1 MLAMTDLL
9 LPLLTLAVIALA
21 AVLFF
26 VLRRIVSATPT
37 ALPEPVPSPE
47 QQQLVAQVA
56 ALRGLVEG
64 IQTQSAA
71 DRQTIERA
79 LGEGA
84 KDSQGLLREVGERL
98 AKIDSAQAQ
107 INALQFQVGDLVSI
121 LGDKKRRG
129 RFGEIALEDLIRDA
143 LPGDL
148 FEFQARL
155 SNGKQVDC
163 LIRLGGESGQVAVDS
178 KFPLEDY
185 RSFLEAADDT
195 VRATSK
201 RAFTGALKGHIDAI
215 AEKYIV
221 PGETREVALMF
232 IPAESI
238 YSDLFENFPEVLE
251 HARKRRIYA
260 TSPNTL
266 HGMLTS
272 IRAFYVQTRV
282 AHEARVIQGE
292 VGKILEDI
300 GRLDDRVESLT
311 RHFDQAQKDIEN
323 IQKSSKKIAKRGEDI
338 STMELSSGEELAA
351 ALPEAFDEDGEGPDD
366 EGRTLFDE

>member
-1 MLAMTDLL
+1 MLGMTDLL
-9 LPLLTLAVIALA
+9 LPLLSLAVIALA
-21 AVLFF
+21 AVLFV
-26 VLRRIVSATPT
+26 VLRRLTATPT
-37 ALPEPVPSPE
+37 ALPEPGPSPE

-64 IQTQSAA
+64 IQTQSAN
-71 DRQTIERA
+71 DRQTIERT
-79 LGEGA
+79 LGQGA

-185 RSFLEAADDT
+185 RSFLEAADDA
-195 VRATSK
+195 VRTAAKRGFTSS
-201 RAFTGALKGHIDAI
+201 LKGHIDAI
-215 AEKYIV
+215 ADKYIV

-300 GRLDDRVESLT
+300 GRLDGRVENLA
-311 RHFDQAQKDIEN
+311 RHFEQAQKDIEN

-338 STMELSSGEELAA
+338 STMELSSGEDLAAA
-351 ALPEAFDEDGEGPDD
+351 ALPDAFDEDEDEPDD
-366 EGRTLFDE
+366 EGRTLFDG

>member
-1 MLAMTDLL
+1 MTDLT
-9 LPLLTLAVIALA
+9 LPLLAVVVGLAVAL
-21 AVLFF
+21 VL
-26 VLRRIVSATPT
+26 VALRSRR
-37 ALPEPVPSPE
+37 PEPIAPIVP
-47 QQQLVAQVA
+47 QLPMTDP
-56 ALRGLVEG
+56 ALLTEIASLKGLVEAVSK
-64 IQTQSAA
+64 QSMA

-79 LGEGA
+79 LGDGA

-107 INALQFQVGDLVSI
+107 INALQFQVTDLVSI

-185 RSFLEAADDT
+185 RSFLEAADDG
-195 VRATSK
+195 VRTAAK

-221 PGETREVALMF
+221 PGQTREVALMF

-282 AHEARVIQGE
+282 AQEARVIQGE

-300 GRLDDRVESLT
+300 VRLDDRVESLT
-311 RHFDQAQKDIEN
+311 RHFEQAQKDVDL
-323 IQKSSKKIAKRGEDI
+323 IQKSSKKVAKRGEEI
-338 STMELSSGEELAA
+338 STMELSAGDGMLEAA
-351 ALPEAFDEDGEGPDD
+351 ALPDALDDD
-366 EGRTLFDE
+366 EPELDFDGDSEDR

>member
-1 MLAMTDLL
+1 MDNLL
-9 LPLLTLAVIALA
+9 LIVLIVAVAGLA
-21 AVLFF
+21 AVIF
-26 VLRRIVSATPT
+26 VRVRPA
-37 ALPEPVPSPE
+37 APV
-47 QQQLVAQVA
+47 VA
-56 ALRGLVEG
+56 APVVPDTANLEAVARLEGTIKGL
-64 IQTQSAA
+64 IDQSNR
-71 DRQTIERA
+71 DRQRIEEV
-79 LGEGA
+79 LGAGA
-84 KDSQGLLREVGERL
+84 KDSQGLLREFGERL
-98 AKIDSAQAQ
+98 TKIDAAQSQ
-107 INALQFQVGDLVSI
+107 INALQFQVTDLVAI

-185 RSFLEAADDT
+185 RTFLEATDDGT
-195 VRATSK
+195 RTTAQRGFTS
-201 RAFTGALKGHIDAI
+201 ALKLHIDAI

-282 AHEARVIQGE
+282 AHESRIIQSE

-300 GRLDDRVESLT
+300 GRLDDRVESLA
-311 RHFDQAQKDIEN
+311 RHFDQAQKDVDL
-323 IQKSSKKIAKRGEDI
+323 IQKSSKKVSKRGDDI
-338 STMELSSGEELAA
+338 RTMELAAGGDPELEAP
-351 ALPEAFDEDGEGPDD
+351 ALPGVDD
-366 EGRTLFDE
+366 ADDDPAD